1 MLIRLLP
8 LLVGIAPVVA
18 VFIAYWLGVQ
28 HEILPAC
35 NPWLDG
41 CTSISSTGRHPP
53 GSYLF
58 RAVQLPC
65 AALLAVTWFFSK
77 GWLWRLNRG
86 AHVTRINVMFIS
98 GVVASLALIV
108 YTTFLGTTEPFYE
121 FMRRFGIYVY
131 FLGTALAQLL
141 LSLTLASYAR
151 MESEPSLWRL
161 SRQMLVLVAL
171 PFVLGIL
178 NLILKAALDDA
189 NAVENS
195 IEWIASLCMQTWFVL
210 LYIAWRRTGF
220 EVAVG
225 FGNPVR

>member
-1 MLIRLLP
+1 
-8 LLVGIAPVVA
+8 
-18 VFIAYWLGVQ
+18 
-28 HEILPAC
+28 
-35 NPWLDG
+35 
-41 CTSISSTGRHPP
+41 
-53 GSYLF
+53 
-58 RAVQLPC
+58 
-65 AALLAVTWFFSK
+65 
-77 GWLWRLNRG
+77 
-86 AHVTRINVMFIS
+86 MFIS

>member
-8 LLVGIAPVVA
+8 LLVGVGPVIA
-18 VFIAYWLGVQ
+18 VFGAYWLGVQ

-58 RAVQLPC
+58 RAVQLPS
-65 AALLAVTWFFSK
+65 AALLVVIWFFCK
-77 GWLWRLNRG
+77 GWLWQLNRG
-86 AHVTRINVMFIS
+86 AHITRINVMFIS
-98 GVVASLALIV
+98 GAIASLALIV

-121 FMRRFGIYVY
+121 FMRRFGIYFY

-141 LSLTLASYAR
+141 LSLTFATYAKR
-151 MESEPSLWRL
+151 ESVPSLRRL
-161 SRQMLVLVAL
+161 AQQMLALVAL

-178 NLILKAALDDA
+178 NLILKAILDDA
-189 NAVENS
+189 DAVENS
-195 IEWIASLCMQTWFVL
+195 IEWIASLSMQAWFLL

-220 EVAVG
+220 QVG
-225 FGNPVR
+225 VRAG